1 MDGFK
6 SDDKAVSEDEVMVSE
21 CDLQD
26 ISIMPLLNAL
36 HVHKTI
42 AMLDLSHNMLGN
54 GTMEK
59 LQQVFIS
66 SGQKYGGLALD
77 LHCNRF
83 GPTTLFQ
90 ICECPVLFARLEVL
104 NISGNRLTDA
114 CGSYLSTI
122 LEKCKALYYLN
133 IERCSITSRT
143 VQKVADAL
151 DSQSVLAQ
159 LCLGHNNPIS
169 GNSIM
174 NLMGK
179 LSTLERFSEL
189 NLNGL
194 KLSKTVVDSLCQLVK
209 SSCLSG
215 LMLGGSSIGTD
226 GALQLTKS
234 LFSGA
239 QELVKLDLSY
249 CGLTSEYITN
259 LNAEVPMVGG
269 ILEINLGGN
278 PVMQKASNI
287 MLECTG

>member
-1 MDGFK
+1 
-6 SDDKAVSEDEVMVSE
+6 MV
-21 CDLQD
+21 
-26 ISIMPLLNAL
+26 
-36 HVHKTI
+36 
-42 AMLDLSHNMLGN
+42 
-54 GTMEK
+54 
-59 LQQVFIS
+59 
-66 SGQKYGGLALD
+66 
-77 LHCNRF
+77 
-83 GPTTLFQ
+83 
-90 ICECPVLFARLEVL
+90 
-104 NISGNRLTDA
+104 A
-114 CGSYLSTI
+114 CGFFYCRDFAISFAYGSLC
-122 LEKCKALYYLN
+122 LVALYYLN

-159 LCLGHNNPIS
+159 LCLGILDFLLNISITIFNRFLVICLVGFLMLTSLTGHNNPIS

-174 NLMGK
+174 NLMSK
-179 LSTLERFSEL
+179 LSTLERCNFFSILFLFSRVMRPVKINIKKIENLLVCRFSEL

-215 LMLGGSSIGTD
+215 LMLGGSSIGTVSEISFFLLLFIHYWTSDVLLPLVVTECWWYLQD

-278 PVMQKASNI
+278 PVMQEVCFLVILAWYKWVF
-287 MLECTG
+287 